1 MECRLISKGEAMT
14 WLIVVQIVL
23 FVLFFNF
30 LISGEEYTSKERNVI
45 ATVTR
50 MEYTPAQMVPV
61 MHYNP
66 ALKMPMTMYVPCNAK
81 YEVTISFE
89 YTSETYDNQELYDS
103 LDVGKRLDMTLVSF
117 YDKKGHLKKRHLQF
131 PR

>member
-1 MECRLISKGEAMT
+1 MKWPIIILVV
-14 WLIVVQIVL
+14 LIVLIVL
-23 FVLFFNF
+23 FVYIL
-30 LISGEEYTSKERNVI
+30 LSGEEYTTKERNVI

-50 MEYTPAQMVPV
+50 MEYTPAQMAPV

-66 ALKMPMTMYVPCNAK
+66 VLKMPMTMYVPCDAK